1 MKKASSVLRR
11 SGIVALV
18 LLSFGAGM
26 LTMGMVG
33 QESILTVVARV
44 VQLIPGVMQIE
55 ANSAIPAA
63 TELRPLQTFWEVRDK
78 VKRTFVYP
86 VDDDAKLTYGAI
98 RGMLASLNDPWTRF
112 YTPEQ
117 YQEFQTETEGHFD
130 GIGAVLEARPIGS
143 TDEQEVVI
151 SALIPEGPASKA
163 DVRSQDVILAVDG
176 TPTKGMSL
184 DAVVNRIR
192 GKRGTSVKLV
202 LRRQGTDDP
211 IEVEITRAEILV
223 PVVEHKLLADKVGYV
238 WLRSFNRQ
246 AEGKLREAL
255 LELKSQ
261 GMKSL
266 VLDLSINGGGLLDMA
281 VSVGSMFIEK
291 GPVVYVQERGAEPQ
305 PLNATGHPVVPAN
318 IPMVVLVD
326 HGSASASEI
335 VAGALQDTNRA
346 TVVGQNTFGKSK
358 VQTVA
363 ELNDRS
369 ALVLSTAVYLT
380 PKKRDI
386 SLEYEPGKRGVKP
399 DRVFPEPEP
408 GTKIRYEDWHQQQ
421 IDKAIAVL
429 KSASAESGVAAAAKP

>member
-1 MKKASSVLRR
+1 MKKHLAVSRR
-11 SGIVALV
+11 IGILAL
-18 LLSFGAGM
+18 LLASFGAGM
-26 LTMGMVG
+26 LTMNLVK
-33 QESILTVVARV
+33 QEGILTVVARI

-55 ANSAIPAA
+55 SSSAIPAA

-117 YQEFQTETEGHFD
+117 YREFQTETEGHFD
-130 GIGAVLEARPIGS
+130 GIGAVLEARQIGS

-151 SALIPEGPASKA
+151 NALIPEGPASKA
-163 DVRSQDVILAVDG
+163 DVRSQDVIVSVDG
-176 TPTKGMSL
+176 VPTKGMAL

-192 GKRGTSVKLV
+192 GKRGTAVKLG
-202 LRRQGTDDP
+202 LRREGSDDP

-223 PVVEHKLLADKVGYV
+223 PVVEHKMLADKVGYV

-246 AEGKLREAL
+246 SETKLREAL
-255 LELKSQ
+255 LDLKSQ

-281 VSVGSMFIEK
+281 VSVGSMFIEQ
-291 GPVVYVQERGAEPQ
+291 GPIVYVQERGAEAQ
-305 PLNATGHPVVPAN
+305 PLNATGHPVVPRD
-318 IPMVVLVD
+318 IPMAVLVD

-335 VAGALQDTNRA
+335 VAGALQDTGRA
-346 TVVGQNTFGKSK
+346 LVVGQNTFGKSK

-386 SLEYEPGKRGVKP
+386 SLEYEAGKRGVKP
-399 DRVFPEPEP
+399 DRVFAEPEP

-421 IDKAIAVL
+421 IEQA
-429 KSASAESGVAAAAKP
+429 VAALKAPAAAEHAQGAAPR